1 MSVTKQW
8 TEEEKK
14 QLKIFMIVNF
24 GMTILMGIVMGIS
37 YKQGNDVTAF
47 ASTQMMYPAAGVILA
62 LIFTVG
68 KSRKLPM
75 KFFVTY
81 LVTAV
86 LALLLTVANVI
97 IPSATWYLVE
107 NYVFVVGSIISW
119 IMLLMEKKEIRD
131 EFVLRFGGHGTVK
144 SFLLMLLFLGLYILR
159 IFLAGFMDGSVGEVI
174 GIFAMPGT

>member
-1 MSVTKQW
+1 MDAVKQW
-8 TEEEKK
+8 TGEEKK

-24 GMTILMGIVMGIS
+24 GLTVLMGLVMGIS
-37 YKQGNDVTAF
+37 YKMGNDVTAF

-86 LALLLTVANVI
+86 LAVLLTIGSVI
-97 IPSATWYLVE
+97 IPSAVWYLVQ
-107 NYVFVVGSIISW
+107 NYAFVVGSIVSW
-119 IMLLMEKKEIRD
+119 IMLLVEKKEIRD
-131 EFVLRFGGHGTVK
+131 EFVLRFGGHGTGK
-144 SFLLMLLFLGLYILR
+144 SFFSCFY
-159 IFLAGFMDGSVGEVI
+159 F
-174 GIFAMPGT
+174 